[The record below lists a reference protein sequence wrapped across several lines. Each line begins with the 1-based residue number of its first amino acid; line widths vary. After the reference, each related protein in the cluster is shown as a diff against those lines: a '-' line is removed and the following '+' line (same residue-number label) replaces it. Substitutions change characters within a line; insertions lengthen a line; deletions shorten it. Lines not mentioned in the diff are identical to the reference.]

1 MHESNRLIFCAH
13 IQDLELRRWMLFCV
27 CVLVEQ
33 VEQMNS
39 LLHQKQ
45 KELGVAVS
53 KVEDLS
59 KQLETLKHGQLDVLH
74 SNQSSVAELDRLY
87 RELQVRAEEL
97 KITARYWIFADIRY
111 ADIFQLILVNTDIFP
126 FVWKQHQVSP
136 VQKL

>member
-1 MHESNRLIFCAH
+1 
-13 IQDLELRRWMLFCV
+13 MLFCV

-126 FVWKQHQVSP
+126 FVWKQQQVSP